1 MAREIEVDWQSLH
14 NAFVVHHPN
23 SKSFLS
29 LIDGSVVRVAKNSKE
44 LRQHE
49 SDTDNFRTV
58 GIVPSPIQYVWL
70 NTFIGNIEDSDLQD
84 SLQRAIDGKGAF
96 RRFKDALS
104 GHEQVRRAWFEYR
117 DQSLRQWLQD
127 WLLEQGVKAS
137 NVPPWVQE
145 SAESENTDLK
155 QDIHAMLVDYPLS
168 DEQREELSEKL
179 LTGFRIQ
186 KI

>member
-1 MAREIEVDWQSLH
+1 M
-14 NAFVVHHPN
+14 
-23 SKSFLS
+23 
-29 LIDGSVVRVAKNSKE
+29 
-44 LRQHE
+44 
-49 SDTDNFRTV
+49 
-58 GIVPSPIQYVWL
+58 
-70 NTFIGNIEDSDLQD
+70 
-84 SLQRAIDGKGAF
+84 
-96 RRFKDALS
+96 
-104 GHEQVRRAWFEYR
+104 RRAWFEYR